1 MTAGP
6 WSSREPSLLPRGSAI
21 FSECGRYR
29 YRLTRQLGIQAPLC
43 TFVMLNPSTATAE
56 QDDPT
61 IRRCIGFARAMGCG
75 RLVVANIF
83 AWRATKPA
91 DMRAAADPVGP
102 ENDAHIEQIARET
115 AETGGKL
122 ICAWGTHGAFHDR
135 DRDVMAI
142 LATLPIEP
150 MSLGE
155 TKENFPRHPLYLPR
169 DWRPLPYRGRE
180 RVAKLVEQFQKE
192 NPQ

>member
-21 FSECGRYR
+21 FSDCERYR
-29 YRLTRQLGIQAPLC
+29 YRLTRWLGIQSPLC
-43 TFVMLNPSTATAE
+43 TFIMLNPSTATAE
-56 QDDPT
+56 EDDPT
-61 IRRCIGFARAMGCG
+61 IRRCIGFAGAMGCG

-102 ENDAHIEQIARET
+102 ENDAHIERIARDT

-122 ICAWGTHGAFHDR
+122 ICAWGTHGGFR
-135 DRDVMAI
+135 DRDHAVMAM

-155 TKENFPRHPLYLPR
+155 TSAYFPRHPLYLR
-169 DWRPLPYRGRE
+169 GDCKPLPYRGRE
-180 RVAKLVEQFQKE
+180 RAAKAVEQFQRV
-192 NPQ
+192 NRR